1 VKVKIDGQEKSLNIK
16 FKEHKT
22 LKEIL
27 RLVEFK
33 CLFPDKV
40 IKKVEIKGKP
50 ISPDMLDYIEEF
62 SDINIITDTTLN
74 FLKRH
79 IEFSIIALD
88 SIENAVESVMDSL
101 ETSEELAKLHINY
114 IVDSLLK
121 TVEILEK
128 GNSFFPI
135 VNGSDEAI
143 IDIEEKIIKL
153 SEMEEKEEIVNFL
166 QKDFIEGVE
175 KWKDFLFKVL
185 ITIETSSRETH

>member
-1 VKVKIDGQEKSLNIK
+1 MKVKIDGQEKSLNIK